1 MHSTIALIRVD
12 VNSAYWCIPERCGH
26 QPSCNSRRLSHRA
39 SMQTLMKT
47 PVQAPATAIL
57 AVDVTGIPE
66 SVVQSQNAALTFS
79 VIANVALA
87 FAIFYLWIQNNK
99 NQDRQLETL
108 IKSATTT
115 EKTIYLLDNVVKTNE
130 SLVREIDE
138 LQKGVIEVVRDVRE
152 IVGQI
157 RGNK

>member
-1 MHSTIALIRVD
+1 
-12 VNSAYWCIPERCGH
+12 
-26 QPSCNSRRLSHRA
+26 
-39 SMQTLMKT
+39 MQTLMKT
-47 PVQAPATAIL
+47 PARAPATAIL

-66 SVVQSQNAALTFS
+66 SVVQSQNAALTLS
-79 VIANVALA
+79 VLANVALA

-115 EKTIYLLDNVVKTNE
+115 EKTIYLLDSVVKTNE

-157 RGNK
+157 RGNR